1 MEAAPFES
9 DAPLGSRKAIIR
21 RNPAT
26 GKPQV
31 ISAAWGLDGWEPGDK
46 PRKFIRVE
54 GKTFSHQRCLV
65 PASEFQVRNGDRKF
79 RVMLEDGNFFYLAGV
94 WRPSFGDQDISYAII
109 TIEANPDIFMY
120 QERQGA
126 VLLRRQNM
134 AWLDLTEP
142 QDALLRALPAR
153 SYQIEE
159 VGPRG
164 LEDRQR
170 RLAL

>member
-21 RNPAT
+21 RNPQS

-31 ISAAWGLDGWEPGDK
+31 IDAAWGLDGVEPDDK
-46 PRKFIRVE
+46 PRKFIRAE
-54 GKTFSHQRCLV
+54 GRSFPHQRCLV
-65 PASEFQVRNGDRKF
+65 PASEFQVTNGERKF

-94 WRPSFGDQDISYAII
+94 WRPSFGEKDISYAII
-109 TIEANPDIFMY
+109 TIEANPDIFFY

-134 AWLDLTEP
+134 AWLDLTLPE
-142 QDALLRALPAR
+142 DELLRALPAR

>member
-1 MEAAPFES
+1 MEAVPFES
-9 DAPLGSRKAIIR
+9 DAPFGSRKAIVR
-21 RNPAT
+21 RNPVT
-26 GKPQV
+26 GKPQL
-31 ISAAWGLDGWEPGDK
+31 IDAAWGLDGFEPGDK
-46 PRKFIRVE
+46 PRKFIRAE
-54 GKTFSHQRCLV
+54 GRTFPHQRCLV
-65 PASEFQVRNGDRKF
+65 PASEFQVTNGDRKF

-94 WRPSFGDQDISYAII
+94 WRPTFGDKDISYAII
-109 TIEANPDIFMY
+109 TIEANPDIFHY

-134 AWLDLTEP
+134 AWLDMTVAQEE
-142 QDALLRALPAR
+142 LLRAQPAH

-164 LEDRQR
+164 LVDRQQ